1 MKKFKIDDID
11 WYQQQNWL
19 DALKE
24 MSLRFGEEVLSQIGM
39 KMLDYA
45 PFPETTKDLE
55 TAIKQMDMIYHKV
68 HRKNGKIMFD
78 SNSGLM
84 LEGIGHYYYCINGL
98 YKWERIHYHE

>member
-1 MKKFKIDDID
+1 
-11 WYQQQNWL
+11 
-19 DALKE
+19 
-24 MSLRFGEEVLSQIGM
+24 M

-84 LEGIGHYYYCINGL
+84 LEGIGHYWLL